1 MCKHVG
7 EGAICES
14 LLFSSAMEGPEIGP
28 QHIFS
33 NHGRTSTNLSSHL
46 TSTLLSTVDKET

>member
-14 LLFSSAMEGPEIGP
+14 LLFSSAMEGPELGP